1 MRAEVDESCNI
12 DRIANTVDV
21 RMDITR
27 GQSLHR
33 CFIADCFIPIFTVMQ
48 DTAVVTREVLSD
60 IAMNLNVLPLD
71 TLTAVAH
78 YALEKI
84 QPRVMSFEE
93 QV

>member
-1 MRAEVDESCNI
+1 
-12 DRIANTVDV
+12 
-21 RMDITR
+21 
-27 GQSLHR
+27 
-33 CFIADCFIPIFTVMQ
+33 MQ